1 MGINLMEKIGVGTF
15 LEISENNLSLEDSF
29 SETRLQPYSIDQID
43 LSSHGGIGLYV
54 EGDNSGATL
63 VIRLST
69 IQHARDYAIPINFS
83 GRKWI
88 EVPNCEQGWRLRNWS
103 WSAKTKKFCDFRK
116 ISEISIGLGYIPANT
131 KANVSIEHLQALE
144 EILEPIENATITVG
158 DHSVALDSVIN
169 PYNHFTVHSEGNF
182 TVYDENW
189 NMLSVEFVGEFL
201 PSDISD
207 FLMESKTSSRK
218 IWLEATVQV
227 SNETKNSTSMDQES
241 W

>member
-1 MGINLMEKIGVGTF
+1 MG
-15 LEISENNLSLEDSF
+15 
-29 SETRLQPYSIDQID
+29 
-43 LSSHGGIGLYV
+43 
-54 EGDNSGATL
+54 
-63 VIRLST
+63 
-69 IQHARDYAIPINFS
+69 DYAIPINFS

-158 DHSVALDSVIN
+158 DHGVALDSVIN

-227 SNETKNSTSMDQES
+227 SNETKNSTPMEPTSSPTGGGPTGIPTVFPTSGVITADPTSSPKKGPCSTAHRKKCKKCHKGVKKECRKNCEFNFE
-241 W
+241 